1 MRDFV
6 IKNIT
11 IISIILFISLYGLLN
26 LLKPSLIYDKD
37 GSLRNFG
44 LGFKNKTIIPAW
56 LLSIVLS
63 IISYFLVLYY
73 SSFPKLIL

>member
-56 LLSIVLS
+56 LLAIVLS

-73 SSFPKLIL
+73 SFFPKLIL

>member
-73 SSFPKLIL
+73 ASFPKLIL

>member
-73 SSFPKLIL
+73 SLFPKLIL